1 MLATDFESQIET
13 KGEICF
19 VIPTLGLRNFTQ
31 FLVSELVRSSFQV
44 VVVEQSESQDLY
56 SSFDQFT
63 KKRLVFLRVI
73 GERGASRARN
83 VGLRAAPVSTKYV
96 MFPNDTCLPNPNFL
110 NQATIILNSNKSVG
124 AVFGRYGF
132 QDGLET
138 KSVVGPIGK
147 RKAMAINE
155 SSIVFRRSMLEQ
167 VDGFDEGIGTGSDG
181 MIQSGEAADLLIRS
195 LTLGWQVI
203 GVNDIAGTDS
213 RKTPTH
219 TKKVDFLY
227 GFGFSH
233 IARENG
239 LFLWALARVAT
250 PILRKVARSPLGD
263 SPSNVGGLLA
273 VVAGRFFGIVVPST
287 ILDRFKPMIVKK

>member
-1 MLATDFESQIET
+1 MLATNIDSHLET
-13 KGEICF
+13 KSEICF

-31 FLVSELVRSSFQV
+31 FLVSELVRSSFEV

-63 KKRLVFLRVI
+63 RKGILFLRVI
-73 GERGASRARN
+73 GERGVSRARN
-83 VGLRAAPVSTKYV
+83 VGMRAAPLSTKYV
-96 MFPNDTCLPNPNFL
+96 MFLNDTCLPNPNFL

-124 AVFGRYGF
+124 AVFGRYGY

-167 VDGFDEGIGTGSDG
+167 VGGFNEAIGIGSDG
-181 MIQSGEAADLLIRS
+181 LIHSGEGADLLIRS
-195 LTLGWQVI
+195 LGLGWQVI
-203 GVNDIAGTDS
+203 GVKDIAGTDS
-213 RKTPTH
+213 RKVPTH
-219 TKKVDFLY
+219 TKKADFLY
-227 GFGFSH
+227 GVGFSQ

-250 PILRKVARSPLGD
+250 PILRKIVRSPLGD
-263 SPSNVGGLLA
+263 SPLNTGGLFA
-273 VVAGRFFGIVVPST
+273 VVAGRLFGIVVPST
-287 ILDRFKPMIVKK
+287 ILYRYKPRMLKN

>member
-1 MLATDFESQIET
+1 MPAINIDSQLET

-31 FLVSELVRSSFQV
+31 FLVSELVRNSFQV
-44 VVVEQSESQDLY
+44 IVVEQSESQDLY

-63 KKRLVFLRVI
+63 RKQLVFLRVV

-83 VGLRAAPVSTKYV
+83 VGMRAAPISSEYL
-96 MFPNDTCLPNPNFL
+96 MFLNDTFLPNPNFL
-110 NQATIILNSNKSVG
+110 NQATIILNSNESVG
-124 AVFGRYGF
+124 AVFGRYRY
-132 QDGLET
+132 QDGSET
-138 KSVVGPIGK
+138 KSVLGNIGK
-147 RKAMAINE
+147 RQLMAVNE
-155 SSIVFRRSMLEQ
+155 SSIMFRRSMLEQ
-167 VDGFDEGIGTGSDG
+167 LGGFNEAIGTGSDG
-181 MIQSGEAADLLIRS
+181 LIQSGEAADLLIRS
-195 LTLGWQVI
+195 LRLGWQVI

-227 GFGFSH
+227 GVGFSK

-250 PILRKVARSPLGD
+250 PILRKIARLPLGD

-273 VVAGRFFGIVVPST
+273 VVAGRLFGIVVPST
-287 ILDRFKPMIVKK
+287 FLDKFKPRIVKK

>member
-1 MLATDFESQIET
+1 MLATTTESQHET

-19 VIPTLGLRNFTQ
+19 VIPTLGLQNFTQ
-31 FLVSELVRSSFQV
+31 FLVSELVRNSFQV

-56 SSFDQFT
+56 SSFDPFT
-63 KKRLVFLRVI
+63 RKRLVFLRVS

-83 VGLRAAPVSTKYV
+83 VGMRAAPVSTEYF
-96 MFPNDTCLPNPNFL
+96 MFLNDTCLPNPNFL

-124 AVFGRYGF
+124 AVCGRYGY

-138 KSVVGPIGK
+138 KSVVGPIGN
-147 RKAMAINE
+147 RQAMSINE
-155 SSIVFRRSMLEQ
+155 SGIVFRRSMLEQ

-195 LTLGWQVI
+195 LRFGWQII
-203 GVNDIAGTDS
+203 GLNDIAGTDS

-227 GFGFSH
+227 GVGFSQ

-239 LFLWALARVAT
+239 LFLWALVRVAT
-250 PILRKVARSPLGD
+250 PILRKIVRTPLGD

-273 VVAGRFFGIVVPST
+273 VVAGRLFGIVVPSA
-287 ILDRFKPMIVKK
+287 ILDRFKPMIAKK